1 MNMIEKLENK
11 ERVDELNPLETLKSI
26 GLHDGSIFCDIG
38 AGTGIFSFAAA
49 KITQADIYAV
59 DTSERM
65 RDFIIARNEQH
76 RAPIIVKKDISFVPS
91 DSCDFAMLCTVLHEI
106 DDIDAMLGEIRR
118 VLKAEGILT
127 VIEFHK
133 YETPFGPP
141 VVKRISE
148 KEVEKMLEKSGFK
161 KKDSTKLGDNFY
173 ILNMTR
179 G

>member
-1 MNMIEKLENK
+1 MITKLENK
-11 ERVDELNPLETLKSI
+11 ERLDELKPLETLKSI
-26 GLHDGSIFCDIG
+26 GLYDGAAFCDIG

-49 KITQADIYAV
+49 KITRSDIYAV

-76 RAPIIVKKDISFVPS
+76 RAPIMVKKDIGYVPT

-106 DDIDAMLGEIRR
+106 DDLDAMLEEIKR
-118 VLKAEGILT
+118 VT

-141 VVKRISE
+141 ESKRISLKDTE
-148 KEVEKMLEKSGFK
+148 AILEKGGFK
-161 KKDSTKLGDNFY
+161 KRDSRKLGDNFY
-173 ILNMTR
+173 IVNVVK